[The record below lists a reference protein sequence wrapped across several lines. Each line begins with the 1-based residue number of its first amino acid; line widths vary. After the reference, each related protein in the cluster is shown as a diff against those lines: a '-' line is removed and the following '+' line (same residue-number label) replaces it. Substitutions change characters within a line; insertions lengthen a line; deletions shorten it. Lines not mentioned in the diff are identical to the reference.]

1 MADNYVTV
9 EGLTKTYGEKTLF
22 RDLSF
27 GINKGQ
33 KTALVA
39 ANGSGKST
47 LLKILAGKETC
58 DKGSLSFRKGIRV
71 SYLEQHPLQGVNASI
86 MDVLFDSDTPL
97 MQTVKRYEQALYAV
111 RTNDSPLTQ
120 RQLTDAINEMDSLN
134 AWNYES
140 EIKEMLGRLNITDLQ
155 QNVSTLSGGERKKV
169 ALCTVLISQS
179 EVLLLDEP
187 TAGLDPE
194 ERIRFSKIVADAD
207 GACTTV
213 ISTHIIS
220 DVKDCCDEVII
231 LLDGEIVFIGSVEQL
246 AAQAAHKVF
255 AVLPDEKNSL
265 QGRWC
270 ENEYVYIDGRKMLR
284 IVTNEAPKNAVELE
298 PEAEDGYLCCL
309 KSI

>member
-1 MADNYVTV
+1 MLKLENVGMSFGKKQILKDITV
-9 EGLTKTYGEKTLF
+9 SFENKTY
-22 RDLSF
+22 
-27 GINKGQ
+27 
-33 KTALVA
+33 ALLGP
-39 ANGSGKST
+39 NGSGKTT
-47 LLKILAGKETC
+47 LIRSIAGLYPFSGKIEKNGLSASENRNEFLADFGYLPQSFGCVPYFSVREALELFCVMKNIPKSDFADEISRC
-58 DKGSLSFRKGIRV
+58 LEKVGLSGEVEKKI
-71 SYLEQHPLQGVNASI
+71 S
-86 MDVLFDSDTPL
+86 
-97 MQTVKRYEQALYAV
+97 K
-111 RTNDSPLTQ
+111 
-120 RQLTDAINEMDSLN
+120 
-134 AWNYES
+134 
-140 EIKEMLGRLNITDLQ
+140 
-155 QNVSTLSGGERKKV
+155 LSGGMLRRV
-169 ALCTVLISQS
+169 GIAQALLGSPS
-179 EVLLLDEP
+179 VLLLDEP

-194 ERIRFSKIVADAD
+194 ERIRFSKIVADEN

-309 KSI
+309 KNI

>member
-1 MADNYVTV
+1 MLKLENVGMSFGKKQILKDITV
-9 EGLTKTYGEKTLF
+9 SFENKTY
-22 RDLSF
+22 
-27 GINKGQ
+27 
-33 KTALVA
+33 ALLGP
-39 ANGSGKST
+39 NGSGKTT
-47 LLKILAGKETC
+47 LIRSIAGLYPFSGKIEKNGLSASENRNEFLADFGYLPQAF
-58 DKGSLSFRKGIRV
+58 GSVPYFTVREALELFCVMKNIPKSDFADEISRCLEKVGLSGEVEKKI
-71 SYLEQHPLQGVNASI
+71 S
-86 MDVLFDSDTPL
+86 
-97 MQTVKRYEQALYAV
+97 K
-111 RTNDSPLTQ
+111 
-120 RQLTDAINEMDSLN
+120 
-134 AWNYES
+134 
-140 EIKEMLGRLNITDLQ
+140 
-155 QNVSTLSGGERKKV
+155 LSGGMLRRV
-169 ALCTVLISQS
+169 GIAQALLGSPS
-179 EVLLLDEP
+179 VLLLDEP

-255 AVLPDEKNSL
+255 AVLPNEKNSL

-309 KSI
+309 KNI

>member
-1 MADNYVTV
+1 MLKLENVGMSFGKKQILKDITV
-9 EGLTKTYGEKTLF
+9 SFENKTY
-22 RDLSF
+22 
-27 GINKGQ
+27 
-33 KTALVA
+33 ALLGP
-39 ANGSGKST
+39 NGSGKTT
-47 LLKILAGKETC
+47 LIRSIAGLYPFSGKIEKNGLSASENRNEFLADFGYLPQAF
-58 DKGSLSFRKGIRV
+58 GSVPYFSVREALELFCVMKNIPKSDFADEISRCLEKVGLSGEVEKKI
-71 SYLEQHPLQGVNASI
+71 S
-86 MDVLFDSDTPL
+86 
-97 MQTVKRYEQALYAV
+97 K
-111 RTNDSPLTQ
+111 
-120 RQLTDAINEMDSLN
+120 
-134 AWNYES
+134 
-140 EIKEMLGRLNITDLQ
+140 
-155 QNVSTLSGGERKKV
+155 LSGGMLRRV
-169 ALCTVLISQS
+169 GIAQALLGSPS
-179 EVLLLDEP
+179 VLLLDEP

-270 ENEYVYIDGRKMLR
+270 ENEYVYIGGRKMLR

-309 KSI
+309 KNI

>member
-1 MADNYVTV
+1 MLKLENVGMSFGKKQILKDITV
-9 EGLTKTYGEKTLF
+9 SFENKTY
-22 RDLSF
+22 
-27 GINKGQ
+27 
-33 KTALVA
+33 ALLGP
-39 ANGSGKST
+39 NGSGKTT
-47 LLKILAGKETC
+47 LIRSIAGLYPFSGKIEKNGLSASENRNEFLADFGYLPQSF
-58 DKGSLSFRKGIRV
+58 GSVPYFSVREALELFCVMKNIPKSDFADEISRCLEKVGLSGEVEKKI
-71 SYLEQHPLQGVNASI
+71 S
-86 MDVLFDSDTPL
+86 
-97 MQTVKRYEQALYAV
+97 K
-111 RTNDSPLTQ
+111 
-120 RQLTDAINEMDSLN
+120 
-134 AWNYES
+134 
-140 EIKEMLGRLNITDLQ
+140 
-155 QNVSTLSGGERKKV
+155 LSGGMLRRV
-169 ALCTVLISQS
+169 GIAQALLGSPS
-179 EVLLLDEP
+179 VLLLDEP

-284 IVTNEAPKNAVELE
+284 IVTNEAPKNAVKLE

-309 KSI
+309 KNI

>member
-1 MADNYVTV
+1 MLKLENVGMSFGKKQILKDITV
-9 EGLTKTYGEKTLF
+9 SFENKTY
-22 RDLSF
+22 
-27 GINKGQ
+27 
-33 KTALVA
+33 ALLGP
-39 ANGSGKST
+39 NGSGKTT
-47 LLKILAGKETC
+47 LIRSIAGLYPFSGKIEKNGLSASENRNEFLADFGYLPQAF
-58 DKGSLSFRKGIRV
+58 GSVPYFTVREALELFCVMKNIPKSDFADEISRCLEKVGLSGEVEKKI
-71 SYLEQHPLQGVNASI
+71 S
-86 MDVLFDSDTPL
+86 
-97 MQTVKRYEQALYAV
+97 K
-111 RTNDSPLTQ
+111 
-120 RQLTDAINEMDSLN
+120 
-134 AWNYES
+134 
-140 EIKEMLGRLNITDLQ
+140 
-155 QNVSTLSGGERKKV
+155 LSGGMLRRV
-169 ALCTVLISQS
+169 GIAQALLGSPS
-179 EVLLLDEP
+179 VLLLDEP

-270 ENEYVYIDGRKMLR
+270 ENEYVYIGGRKMLR

-309 KSI
+309 KNI

>member
-1 MADNYVTV
+1 MLKLENVGMSFGKKQILKDITV
-9 EGLTKTYGEKTLF
+9 SFENKTY
-22 RDLSF
+22 
-27 GINKGQ
+27 
-33 KTALVA
+33 ALLGP
-39 ANGSGKST
+39 NGSGKTT
-47 LLKILAGKETC
+47 LIRSIAGLYPFSGKIEKNGLSASENRNEFLADFGYLPQAF
-58 DKGSLSFRKGIRV
+58 GSVPYFSVREALELFCVMKNIPKSDFADEISRCLERVGLSGEVEKKI
-71 SYLEQHPLQGVNASI
+71 S
-86 MDVLFDSDTPL
+86 
-97 MQTVKRYEQALYAV
+97 K
-111 RTNDSPLTQ
+111 
-120 RQLTDAINEMDSLN
+120 
-134 AWNYES
+134 
-140 EIKEMLGRLNITDLQ
+140 
-155 QNVSTLSGGERKKV
+155 LSGGMLRRV
-169 ALCTVLISQS
+169 GIAQALLGSPS
-179 EVLLLDEP
+179 VLLLDEP

-270 ENEYVYIDGRKMLR
+270 ENEYVYIGGRKMLR

-309 KSI
+309 KNI

>member
-1 MADNYVTV
+1 MLKLENVGMSFGKKQILKDITV
-9 EGLTKTYGEKTLF
+9 SFENKTY
-22 RDLSF
+22 
-27 GINKGQ
+27 
-33 KTALVA
+33 ALLGP
-39 ANGSGKST
+39 NGSGKTT
-47 LLKILAGKETC
+47 LIRSIAGLYPFSGKIEKNGLSASENRNEFLADFGYLPQSFGCVPYFSVREALELFCVMKNIPKSDFADEISRC
-58 DKGSLSFRKGIRV
+58 LEKVGLSGEVEKKI
-71 SYLEQHPLQGVNASI
+71 S
-86 MDVLFDSDTPL
+86 
-97 MQTVKRYEQALYAV
+97 K
-111 RTNDSPLTQ
+111 
-120 RQLTDAINEMDSLN
+120 
-134 AWNYES
+134 
-140 EIKEMLGRLNITDLQ
+140 
-155 QNVSTLSGGERKKV
+155 LSGGMLRRV
-169 ALCTVLISQS
+169 GIAQALLGSPS
-179 EVLLLDEP
+179 VLLLDEP

>member
-1 MADNYVTV
+1 MLKLENVGMSFGKKQILKDITV
-9 EGLTKTYGEKTLF
+9 SFENKTY
-22 RDLSF
+22 
-27 GINKGQ
+27 
-33 KTALVA
+33 ALLGP
-39 ANGSGKST
+39 NGSGKTT
-47 LLKILAGKETC
+47 LIRSIAGLYPFSGKIEKNGLSASENRNEFLADFGYLPQSFGCVPYFTVREALELFCVMKNIPKSDFADEISRC
-58 DKGSLSFRKGIRV
+58 LEKVGLSGEVEKKI
-71 SYLEQHPLQGVNASI
+71 S
-86 MDVLFDSDTPL
+86 
-97 MQTVKRYEQALYAV
+97 K
-111 RTNDSPLTQ
+111 
-120 RQLTDAINEMDSLN
+120 
-134 AWNYES
+134 
-140 EIKEMLGRLNITDLQ
+140 
-155 QNVSTLSGGERKKV
+155 LSGGMLRRV
-169 ALCTVLISQS
+169 GIAQALLGSPS
-179 EVLLLDEP
+179 VLLLDEP

>member
-1 MADNYVTV
+1 MLKLENVGMSFGKKQILKDITV
-9 EGLTKTYGEKTLF
+9 SFENKTY
-22 RDLSF
+22 
-27 GINKGQ
+27 
-33 KTALVA
+33 ALLGP
-39 ANGSGKST
+39 NGSGKTT
-47 LLKILAGKETC
+47 LIRSIAGLYPFSGKIEKNGLSASENRNEFLADFGYLPQAFGCVPYFSVREALELFCVMKNIPKSDFADEISRC
-58 DKGSLSFRKGIRV
+58 LEKVGLSGEVEKKI
-71 SYLEQHPLQGVNASI
+71 S
-86 MDVLFDSDTPL
+86 
-97 MQTVKRYEQALYAV
+97 K
-111 RTNDSPLTQ
+111 
-120 RQLTDAINEMDSLN
+120 
-134 AWNYES
+134 
-140 EIKEMLGRLNITDLQ
+140 
-155 QNVSTLSGGERKKV
+155 LSGGMLRRV
-169 ALCTVLISQS
+169 GIAQALLGSPS
-179 EVLLLDEP
+179 VLLLDEP

-309 KSI
+309 KNI

>member
-1 MADNYVTV
+1 MLKLENVGMSFGKKQILKDITV
-9 EGLTKTYGEKTLF
+9 SFENKTY
-22 RDLSF
+22 
-27 GINKGQ
+27 
-33 KTALVA
+33 ALLGP
-39 ANGSGKST
+39 NGSGKTT
-47 LLKILAGKETC
+47 LIRSIAGLYPFSGKIEKNG
-58 DKGSLSFRKGIRV
+58 LSASENRNEFLVDFG
-71 SYLEQHPLQGVNASI
+71 YLPQSFGCVPYFSVREALE
-86 MDVLFDSDTPL
+86 LFCVMKNIPKSDF
-97 MQTVKRYEQALYAV
+97 A
-111 RTNDSPLTQ
+111 D
-120 RQLTDAINEMDSLN
+120 
-134 AWNYES
+134 
-140 EIKEMLGRLNITDLQ
+140 EISRCLEKVGLSGEVEKKI
-155 QNVSTLSGGERKKV
+155 SKLSGGMLRRV
-169 ALCTVLISQS
+169 GIAQALLGSPS
-179 EVLLLDEP
+179 VLLLDEP

-194 ERIRFSKIVADAD
+194 ELIRFSKIVADAY
-207 GACTTV
+207 GGCTTV

>member
-1 MADNYVTV
+1 MLKLENVGMSFGKKQILKDITV
-9 EGLTKTYGEKTLF
+9 SFENKTY
-22 RDLSF
+22 
-27 GINKGQ
+27 
-33 KTALVA
+33 ALLGP
-39 ANGSGKST
+39 NGSGKTT
-47 LLKILAGKETC
+47 LIRSIAGLYPFSGKIEKNGLSASENRNEFLADFGYLPQSFGCVPYFSVREALELFCVMKNIPKSDFADEISRC
-58 DKGSLSFRKGIRV
+58 LEKVGLSGEVEKKI
-71 SYLEQHPLQGVNASI
+71 S
-86 MDVLFDSDTPL
+86 
-97 MQTVKRYEQALYAV
+97 K
-111 RTNDSPLTQ
+111 
-120 RQLTDAINEMDSLN
+120 
-134 AWNYES
+134 
-140 EIKEMLGRLNITDLQ
+140 
-155 QNVSTLSGGERKKV
+155 LSGGMLRRV
-169 ALCTVLISQS
+169 GIAQALLGSPS
-179 EVLLLDEP
+179 VLLLDEP

-284 IVTNEAPKNAVELE
+284 IVTNEALKNAVELE

>member
-1 MADNYVTV
+1 MLKLENVGMSFGKKQILKDITV
-9 EGLTKTYGEKTLF
+9 SFENKTY
-22 RDLSF
+22 
-27 GINKGQ
+27 
-33 KTALVA
+33 ALLGP
-39 ANGSGKST
+39 NGSGKTT
-47 LLKILAGKETC
+47 LIRSIAGLYPFSGKIEKNGLSASENRNEFLADFGYLPQAF
-58 DKGSLSFRKGIRV
+58 GSVPYFSVREALELFCVMKNIPKSDFADEISRCLEKVGLSGEVEKKI
-71 SYLEQHPLQGVNASI
+71 S
-86 MDVLFDSDTPL
+86 
-97 MQTVKRYEQALYAV
+97 K
-111 RTNDSPLTQ
+111 
-120 RQLTDAINEMDSLN
+120 
-134 AWNYES
+134 
-140 EIKEMLGRLNITDLQ
+140 
-155 QNVSTLSGGERKKV
+155 LSGGMLRRV
-169 ALCTVLISQS
+169 GIAQALLGSPS
-179 EVLLLDEP
+179 VLLLDEP

-309 KSI
+309 KNI

>member
-1 MADNYVTV
+1 MLKLENVGMSFGKKQILKDITV
-9 EGLTKTYGEKTLF
+9 SFENKTY
-22 RDLSF
+22 
-27 GINKGQ
+27 
-33 KTALVA
+33 ALLGP
-39 ANGSGKST
+39 NGSGKTT
-47 LLKILAGKETC
+47 LIRSIAGLYPFSGKIEKNGLSASENRNEFLADFGYLPQSFGCVPYFSVREALELLCVMKNIPKSDFADEISRC
-58 DKGSLSFRKGIRV
+58 LEKVGLSGEVEKKI
-71 SYLEQHPLQGVNASI
+71 S
-86 MDVLFDSDTPL
+86 
-97 MQTVKRYEQALYAV
+97 K
-111 RTNDSPLTQ
+111 
-120 RQLTDAINEMDSLN
+120 
-134 AWNYES
+134 
-140 EIKEMLGRLNITDLQ
+140 
-155 QNVSTLSGGERKKV
+155 LSGGMLRRV
-169 ALCTVLISQS
+169 GIAQALLGSPS
-179 EVLLLDEP
+179 VLLLDEP

-309 KSI
+309 KNI

>member
-1 MADNYVTV
+1 MLKLENVGMSFGKKQILKDITV
-9 EGLTKTYGEKTLF
+9 SFENKTY
-22 RDLSF
+22 
-27 GINKGQ
+27 
-33 KTALVA
+33 ALLGP
-39 ANGSGKST
+39 NGSGKTT
-47 LLKILAGKETC
+47 LIRSIAGLYPFSGKIEKNGLSASENRNEFLADFGYLPQSFGCVPYFSVREALELFCVMKNIPKSDFADEISRC
-58 DKGSLSFRKGIRV
+58 LEKVGLSGEVEKKI
-71 SYLEQHPLQGVNASI
+71 S
-86 MDVLFDSDTPL
+86 
-97 MQTVKRYEQALYAV
+97 K
-111 RTNDSPLTQ
+111 
-120 RQLTDAINEMDSLN
+120 
-134 AWNYES
+134 
-140 EIKEMLGRLNITDLQ
+140 
-155 QNVSTLSGGERKKV
+155 LSGGMLRRV
-169 ALCTVLISQS
+169 GIAQALLGSPS
-179 EVLLLDEP
+179 VLLLDEP

-309 KSI
+309 KNI

>member
-1 MADNYVTV
+1 MLKLENVGMSFGKKQILKDITV
-9 EGLTKTYGEKTLF
+9 SFENKTY
-22 RDLSF
+22 
-27 GINKGQ
+27 
-33 KTALVA
+33 ALLGP
-39 ANGSGKST
+39 NGSGKTT
-47 LLKILAGKETC
+47 LIRSIAGLYPFSGKIEKNGLSASENRNEFLADFGYLPQAF
-58 DKGSLSFRKGIRV
+58 GSVPYFTVREALELFCVMKNIPKSDFADEISRCLEKVGLSGEVEKKI
-71 SYLEQHPLQGVNASI
+71 S
-86 MDVLFDSDTPL
+86 
-97 MQTVKRYEQALYAV
+97 K
-111 RTNDSPLTQ
+111 
-120 RQLTDAINEMDSLN
+120 
-134 AWNYES
+134 
-140 EIKEMLGRLNITDLQ
+140 
-155 QNVSTLSGGERKKV
+155 LSGGMLRRV
-169 ALCTVLISQS
+169 GIAQALLGSPS
-179 EVLLLDEP
+179 VLLLDEP

>member
-1 MADNYVTV
+1 MLKLENVGMSFGKKQILKDITV
-9 EGLTKTYGEKTLF
+9 SFENKTYALLGPNGAGKTTLIRSIAGLYPF
-22 RDLSF
+22 TGTIVKNGISASENKSEFLADFGYLPQSF
-27 GINKGQ
+27 GCVPYF
-33 KTALVA
+33 TVREALELFCVMKNIPKSDFA
-39 ANGSGKST
+39 DEISRCLEKVGLSGEVEK
-47 LLKILAGKETC
+47 KISK
-58 DKGSLSFRKGIRV
+58 
-71 SYLEQHPLQGVNASI
+71 
-86 MDVLFDSDTPL
+86 
-97 MQTVKRYEQALYAV
+97 
-111 RTNDSPLTQ
+111 
-120 RQLTDAINEMDSLN
+120 
-134 AWNYES
+134 
-140 EIKEMLGRLNITDLQ
+140 
-155 QNVSTLSGGERKKV
+155 LSGGMLRRV
-169 ALCTVLISQS
+169 GIAQALLGSPS
-179 EVLLLDEP
+179 VLLLDEP

-309 KSI
+309 KNI

>member
-1 MADNYVTV
+1 MLKLENVGMSFGKKQILKDITV
-9 EGLTKTYGEKTLF
+9 SFENKTY
-22 RDLSF
+22 
-27 GINKGQ
+27 
-33 KTALVA
+33 ALLGP
-39 ANGSGKST
+39 NGSGKTT
-47 LLKILAGKETC
+47 LIRSIAGLYPFSGKIEKNGLSASENRNEFLADFGYLPQAF
-58 DKGSLSFRKGIRV
+58 GSVPYFSVREALELFCVMKNIPKSDFADEISRCLEKVGLSGEVEKKI
-71 SYLEQHPLQGVNASI
+71 S
-86 MDVLFDSDTPL
+86 
-97 MQTVKRYEQALYAV
+97 K
-111 RTNDSPLTQ
+111 
-120 RQLTDAINEMDSLN
+120 
-134 AWNYES
+134 
-140 EIKEMLGRLNITDLQ
+140 
-155 QNVSTLSGGERKKV
+155 LSGGMLRRV
-169 ALCTVLISQS
+169 GIAQALLGSPS
-179 EVLLLDEP
+179 VLLLDEP

-231 LLDGEIVFIGSVEQL
+231 LLDGEIVFIGNVEQL

-270 ENEYVYIDGRKMLR
+270 ENEYVYIGGRKMLR

-309 KSI
+309 KNI

>member
-1 MADNYVTV
+1 MLKLENVGMSFGKKQILKDITV
-9 EGLTKTYGEKTLF
+9 SFENKTYALLGPNGAGKTTLIRSIAGLYPF
-22 RDLSF
+22 TGTIVKNGISASENKSEFLADFGYLPQSF
-27 GINKGQ
+27 GCVPYF
-33 KTALVA
+33 TVREALELFCVMKNIPKSDFA
-39 ANGSGKST
+39 DEISRCLEKVGLSGEVEK
-47 LLKILAGKETC
+47 KISK
-58 DKGSLSFRKGIRV
+58 
-71 SYLEQHPLQGVNASI
+71 
-86 MDVLFDSDTPL
+86 
-97 MQTVKRYEQALYAV
+97 
-111 RTNDSPLTQ
+111 
-120 RQLTDAINEMDSLN
+120 
-134 AWNYES
+134 
-140 EIKEMLGRLNITDLQ
+140 
-155 QNVSTLSGGERKKV
+155 LSGGMLRRV
-169 ALCTVLISQS
+169 GIAQALLGSPS
-179 EVLLLDEP
+179 VLLLDEP

>member
-1 MADNYVTV
+1 MLKLENVGMSFGKKQILKDITV
-9 EGLTKTYGEKTLF
+9 SFENKTY
-22 RDLSF
+22 
-27 GINKGQ
+27 
-33 KTALVA
+33 ALLGP
-39 ANGSGKST
+39 NGSGKTT
-47 LLKILAGKETC
+47 LIRSIAGLYPFSGKIEKNGLSASENRNEFLADFGYLPQSFGCVPYFSVREALELFCVMKNIPKSDFADEISRC
-58 DKGSLSFRKGIRV
+58 LEKVGLSGEVEKKI
-71 SYLEQHPLQGVNASI
+71 S
-86 MDVLFDSDTPL
+86 
-97 MQTVKRYEQALYAV
+97 K
-111 RTNDSPLTQ
+111 
-120 RQLTDAINEMDSLN
+120 
-134 AWNYES
+134 
-140 EIKEMLGRLNITDLQ
+140 
-155 QNVSTLSGGERKKV
+155 LSGGMLRRV
-169 ALCTVLISQS
+169 GIAQALLGSPS
-179 EVLLLDEP
+179 VLLLDEP

-213 ISTHIIS
+213 ISTHVIS

-309 KSI
+309 KNI

>member
-1 MADNYVTV
+1 MLKLENVGMSFGKKQILKDITV
-9 EGLTKTYGEKTLF
+9 SFENKTY
-22 RDLSF
+22 
-27 GINKGQ
+27 
-33 KTALVA
+33 ALLGP
-39 ANGSGKST
+39 NGSGKTT
-47 LLKILAGKETC
+47 LIRSIAGLYPFSGKIEKNGLSASENRNEFLADFGYLPQSFGCVPYFSVREALELFCVMKNIPKSDFADEISRC
-58 DKGSLSFRKGIRV
+58 LEKVGLSGEVEKKI
-71 SYLEQHPLQGVNASI
+71 S
-86 MDVLFDSDTPL
+86 
-97 MQTVKRYEQALYAV
+97 K
-111 RTNDSPLTQ
+111 
-120 RQLTDAINEMDSLN
+120 
-134 AWNYES
+134 
-140 EIKEMLGRLNITDLQ
+140 
-155 QNVSTLSGGERKKV
+155 LSGGMLRRV
-169 ALCTVLISQS
+169 GIAQALLGSPS
-179 EVLLLDEP
+179 VLLLDEP

-270 ENEYVYIDGRKMLR
+270 ENEYVYIGGRKMLR

-309 KSI
+309 KNI

>member
-1 MADNYVTV
+1 MLKLENVGMSFGKKQILKDITV
-9 EGLTKTYGEKTLF
+9 SFENKTYALLGPNGAGKTTLIRSIAGLYPF
-22 RDLSF
+22 TGTIVKNGISASENKSEFLADFGYLPQSF
-27 GINKGQ
+27 GCVPYF
-33 KTALVA
+33 TVREALELFCVMKNIPKSDFA
-39 ANGSGKST
+39 DEISRCLEKVGLSGEVEK
-47 LLKILAGKETC
+47 KISK
-58 DKGSLSFRKGIRV
+58 
-71 SYLEQHPLQGVNASI
+71 
-86 MDVLFDSDTPL
+86 
-97 MQTVKRYEQALYAV
+97 
-111 RTNDSPLTQ
+111 
-120 RQLTDAINEMDSLN
+120 
-134 AWNYES
+134 
-140 EIKEMLGRLNITDLQ
+140 
-155 QNVSTLSGGERKKV
+155 LSGGMLRRV
-169 ALCTVLISQS
+169 GIAQALLGSPS
-179 EVLLLDEP
+179 VLLLDEP

-207 GACTTV
+207 GAGTTV

>member
-1 MADNYVTV
+1 MLKLENV
-9 EGLTKTYGEKTLF
+9 GM
-22 RDLSF
+22 SF
-27 GINKGQ
+27 GKKQILKDITVSFENKIY
-33 KTALVA
+33 ALLGP
-39 ANGSGKST
+39 NGSGKTT
-47 LLKILAGKETC
+47 LIRSIAGLYPFSGKIEKNGLSASENRNEFLADFGYLPQSF
-58 DKGSLSFRKGIRV
+58 GSVPYFSVREALELFCVMKNIPKSDFADEISRCLEKVGLSGEVEKKI
-71 SYLEQHPLQGVNASI
+71 S
-86 MDVLFDSDTPL
+86 
-97 MQTVKRYEQALYAV
+97 K
-111 RTNDSPLTQ
+111 
-120 RQLTDAINEMDSLN
+120 
-134 AWNYES
+134 
-140 EIKEMLGRLNITDLQ
+140 
-155 QNVSTLSGGERKKV
+155 LSGGMLRRV
-169 ALCTVLISQS
+169 GIAQALLGSPS
-179 EVLLLDEP
+179 VLLLDEP

-207 GACTTV
+207 GAGTTV

>member
-1 MADNYVTV
+1 MLKLENVGMSFGKKQILKDITV
-9 EGLTKTYGEKTLF
+9 SFENKTY
-22 RDLSF
+22 
-27 GINKGQ
+27 
-33 KTALVA
+33 ALLGP
-39 ANGSGKST
+39 NGSGKTT
-47 LLKILAGKETC
+47 LIRSIAGLYPFSGKIEKNGLSASENRNEFLADFGYLPQSFGCVPYFTVREALELFCVMKNIPKSDFADEISRC
-58 DKGSLSFRKGIRV
+58 LEKVGLSGEVEKKI
-71 SYLEQHPLQGVNASI
+71 S
-86 MDVLFDSDTPL
+86 
-97 MQTVKRYEQALYAV
+97 K
-111 RTNDSPLTQ
+111 
-120 RQLTDAINEMDSLN
+120 
-134 AWNYES
+134 
-140 EIKEMLGRLNITDLQ
+140 
-155 QNVSTLSGGERKKV
+155 LSGGMLRRV
-169 ALCTVLISQS
+169 GIAQALLGSPS
-179 EVLLLDEP
+179 VLLLDEP

-207 GACTTV
+207 GAGTTV

>member
-1 MADNYVTV
+1 MLKLENVGMSFGKKQILKDITV
-9 EGLTKTYGEKTLF
+9 SFENKTY
-22 RDLSF
+22 
-27 GINKGQ
+27 
-33 KTALVA
+33 ALLGP
-39 ANGSGKST
+39 NGSGKTT
-47 LLKILAGKETC
+47 LIRSIAGLYPFSGKIEKNGLSASENRNEFLADFGYLPQAF
-58 DKGSLSFRKGIRV
+58 GSVPYFTVREALELFCVMKNIPKSDFADEISRCLEKVGLSGEVEKKI
-71 SYLEQHPLQGVNASI
+71 S
-86 MDVLFDSDTPL
+86 
-97 MQTVKRYEQALYAV
+97 K
-111 RTNDSPLTQ
+111 
-120 RQLTDAINEMDSLN
+120 
-134 AWNYES
+134 
-140 EIKEMLGRLNITDLQ
+140 
-155 QNVSTLSGGERKKV
+155 LSGGMLRRV
-169 ALCTVLISQS
+169 GIAQALLGSPS
-179 EVLLLDEP
+179 VLLLDEP

-231 LLDGEIVFIGSVEQL
+231 LLDGEIVFIGNVEQL

-270 ENEYVYIDGRKMLR
+270 ENEYVYIGGRKMLR

-309 KSI
+309 KNI

>member
-1 MADNYVTV
+1 MLKLENVGMSFGKKQILKDITV
-9 EGLTKTYGEKTLF
+9 SFENKTY
-22 RDLSF
+22 
-27 GINKGQ
+27 
-33 KTALVA
+33 ALLGP
-39 ANGSGKST
+39 NGSGKTT
-47 LLKILAGKETC
+47 LIRSIAGLYPFSGKIEKNGLSASENRNEFLADFGYLPQAF
-58 DKGSLSFRKGIRV
+58 GSVPYFTVREALELFCVMKNIPKADHADEISRCLEKVGLSGEVEKKI
-71 SYLEQHPLQGVNASI
+71 S
-86 MDVLFDSDTPL
+86 
-97 MQTVKRYEQALYAV
+97 K
-111 RTNDSPLTQ
+111 
-120 RQLTDAINEMDSLN
+120 
-134 AWNYES
+134 
-140 EIKEMLGRLNITDLQ
+140 
-155 QNVSTLSGGERKKV
+155 LSGGMLRRV
-169 ALCTVLISQS
+169 GIAQALLGSPS
-179 EVLLLDEP
+179 VLLLDEP

-213 ISTHIIS
+213 ISTHVIS

-309 KSI
+309 KNI

>member
-1 MADNYVTV
+1 MLKLENVGMSFGKKQILKDITV
-9 EGLTKTYGEKTLF
+9 SFENKTY
-22 RDLSF
+22 
-27 GINKGQ
+27 
-33 KTALVA
+33 ALLGP
-39 ANGSGKST
+39 NGSGKTT
-47 LLKILAGKETC
+47 LIRSIAGLYPFSGKIEKNGLSASENRNEFLADFGYLPQAFGCVPYFSVREALELFCVMKNIPKSDFADEISRC
-58 DKGSLSFRKGIRV
+58 LEKVGLSGEVEKKISKLSSGMLRRVGI
-71 SYLEQHPLQGVNASI
+71 A
-86 MDVLFDSDTPL
+86 
-97 MQTVKRYEQALYAV
+97 QALLG
-111 RTNDSPLTQ
+111 SP
-120 RQLTDAINEMDSLN
+120 S
-134 AWNYES
+134 
-140 EIKEMLGRLNITDLQ
+140 
-155 QNVSTLSGGERKKV
+155 
-169 ALCTVLISQS
+169 
-179 EVLLLDEP
+179 VLLLDEP

-284 IVTNEAPKNAVELE
+284 IVTNEAPKNAVKLE

-309 KSI
+309 KNI

>member
-1 MADNYVTV
+1 MLKLENVGMSFGKKQILKDITV
-9 EGLTKTYGEKTLF
+9 SFENKTY
-22 RDLSF
+22 
-27 GINKGQ
+27 
-33 KTALVA
+33 ALLGP
-39 ANGSGKST
+39 NGSGKTT
-47 LLKILAGKETC
+47 LIRSIAGLYPFSGKIEKNGLTASENRNEFLADFGYLPQAF
-58 DKGSLSFRKGIRV
+58 GSVPYFTVREALELFCVMKNIPKSDFADEISRCLEKVGLSGEVEKKI
-71 SYLEQHPLQGVNASI
+71 S
-86 MDVLFDSDTPL
+86 
-97 MQTVKRYEQALYAV
+97 K
-111 RTNDSPLTQ
+111 
-120 RQLTDAINEMDSLN
+120 
-134 AWNYES
+134 
-140 EIKEMLGRLNITDLQ
+140 
-155 QNVSTLSGGERKKV
+155 LSGGMLRRV
-169 ALCTVLISQS
+169 GIAQALLGSPS
-179 EVLLLDEP
+179 VLLLDEP

>member
-1 MADNYVTV
+1 MLKLENVGMSFGKKQILKDITV
-9 EGLTKTYGEKTLF
+9 SFENKTY
-22 RDLSF
+22 
-27 GINKGQ
+27 
-33 KTALVA
+33 ALLGP
-39 ANGSGKST
+39 NGSGKTT
-47 LLKILAGKETC
+47 LIRSIAGLYPFSGKIEKNGLSASENRNEFLADFGYLPQSF
-58 DKGSLSFRKGIRV
+58 GSVPYFTVREALELFCVMKNIPKSDFADEISRCLEKVGLSGEVEKKI
-71 SYLEQHPLQGVNASI
+71 S
-86 MDVLFDSDTPL
+86 
-97 MQTVKRYEQALYAV
+97 K
-111 RTNDSPLTQ
+111 
-120 RQLTDAINEMDSLN
+120 
-134 AWNYES
+134 
-140 EIKEMLGRLNITDLQ
+140 
-155 QNVSTLSGGERKKV
+155 LSGGMLRRV
-169 ALCTVLISQS
+169 GIAQALLGSPS
-179 EVLLLDEP
+179 VLLLDEP

-284 IVTNEAPKNAVELE
+284 IVTNEAPKNAVKLE

-309 KSI
+309 KNI

>member
-1 MADNYVTV
+1 MLKLENV
-9 EGLTKTYGEKTLF
+9 GM
-22 RDLSF
+22 SF
-27 GINKGQ
+27 GKKQILKDITVSFENK
-33 KTALVA
+33 TSALLGP
-39 ANGSGKST
+39 NGSGKTT
-47 LLKILAGKETC
+47 LIRSIAGLYPFSGKIEKNG
-58 DKGSLSFRKGIRV
+58 LSASENRNEFLVDFG
-71 SYLEQHPLQGVNASI
+71 YLPQSFGCVPYFSVREALE
-86 MDVLFDSDTPL
+86 LFCVMKNIPKSDF
-97 MQTVKRYEQALYAV
+97 A
-111 RTNDSPLTQ
+111 D
-120 RQLTDAINEMDSLN
+120 
-134 AWNYES
+134 
-140 EIKEMLGRLNITDLQ
+140 EISRCLEKVGLSGEVEKKI
-155 QNVSTLSGGERKKV
+155 SKLSGGMLRRV
-169 ALCTVLISQS
+169 GIAQALLGSPS
-179 EVLLLDEP
+179 VLLLDEP

-207 GACTTV
+207 GGCTTV

>member
-1 MADNYVTV
+1 MLKLENVGMSFGKKQILKDITV
-9 EGLTKTYGEKTLF
+9 SFENKTY
-22 RDLSF
+22 
-27 GINKGQ
+27 
-33 KTALVA
+33 ALLGP
-39 ANGSGKST
+39 NGSGKTT
-47 LLKILAGKETC
+47 LIRSIAGLYPFSGKIKKNGLSASENRNEFLADFGYLPQAF
-58 DKGSLSFRKGIRV
+58 GSVPYFSVREALELFCVMKNIPKSDFADEISRCLEKVGLSGEVEKKI
-71 SYLEQHPLQGVNASI
+71 S
-86 MDVLFDSDTPL
+86 
-97 MQTVKRYEQALYAV
+97 K
-111 RTNDSPLTQ
+111 
-120 RQLTDAINEMDSLN
+120 
-134 AWNYES
+134 
-140 EIKEMLGRLNITDLQ
+140 
-155 QNVSTLSGGERKKV
+155 LSGGMLRRV
-169 ALCTVLISQS
+169 GIAQALLGSPS
-179 EVLLLDEP
+179 VLLLDEP

-270 ENEYVYIDGRKMLR
+270 ENEYVYIGGRKMLR

-309 KSI
+309 KNI

>member
-1 MADNYVTV
+1 MLKLENVGMSFGKKQILKDITV
-9 EGLTKTYGEKTLF
+9 SFENKTY
-22 RDLSF
+22 
-27 GINKGQ
+27 
-33 KTALVA
+33 ALLGP
-39 ANGSGKST
+39 NGSGKTT
-47 LLKILAGKETC
+47 LIRSIAGLYPFSGKIEKNGLSASENRNEFLADFGYLPQSFGCVPYFSVREALELFCVMKNIPKSDFADEISRC
-58 DKGSLSFRKGIRV
+58 LEKVGLSGEVEKKI
-71 SYLEQHPLQGVNASI
+71 S
-86 MDVLFDSDTPL
+86 
-97 MQTVKRYEQALYAV
+97 K
-111 RTNDSPLTQ
+111 
-120 RQLTDAINEMDSLN
+120 
-134 AWNYES
+134 
-140 EIKEMLGRLNITDLQ
+140 
-155 QNVSTLSGGERKKV
+155 LSGGMLRRV
-169 ALCTVLISQS
+169 GIAQALLGSPS
-179 EVLLLDEP
+179 VLLLDEP

-255 AVLPDEKNSL
+255 AVLPNEKNSL

>member
-1 MADNYVTV
+1 MLKLENVGMSFGKKQILKDITV
-9 EGLTKTYGEKTLF
+9 SFENKTY
-22 RDLSF
+22 
-27 GINKGQ
+27 
-33 KTALVA
+33 ALLGP
-39 ANGSGKST
+39 NGSGKTT
-47 LLKILAGKETC
+47 LIRSIAGLYPFSGKIEKNGLFASENRNEFLADFGYLPQSFGCVPYFTVREALELFCVMKNIPKSDFADEISRC
-58 DKGSLSFRKGIRV
+58 LEKVGLSGEVEKKI
-71 SYLEQHPLQGVNASI
+71 S
-86 MDVLFDSDTPL
+86 
-97 MQTVKRYEQALYAV
+97 K
-111 RTNDSPLTQ
+111 
-120 RQLTDAINEMDSLN
+120 
-134 AWNYES
+134 
-140 EIKEMLGRLNITDLQ
+140 
-155 QNVSTLSGGERKKV
+155 LSGGMLRRV
-169 ALCTVLISQS
+169 GIAQALLGSPS
-179 EVLLLDEP
+179 VLLLDEP

-284 IVTNEAPKNAVELE
+284 IVTNEAPKNAVKLE

-309 KSI
+309 KNI

>member
-1 MADNYVTV
+1 MLKLENVGMSFGKKQILKDITV
-9 EGLTKTYGEKTLF
+9 SFENKTY
-22 RDLSF
+22 
-27 GINKGQ
+27 
-33 KTALVA
+33 ALLGP
-39 ANGSGKST
+39 NGSGKTT
-47 LLKILAGKETC
+47 LIRSIAGLYPFSGKIEKNGLSASENRSEFLADFGYLPQAF
-58 DKGSLSFRKGIRV
+58 GSVPYFSVREALELFCVMKNIPKSDFADEISRCLEKVGLSGEVEKKI
-71 SYLEQHPLQGVNASI
+71 S
-86 MDVLFDSDTPL
+86 
-97 MQTVKRYEQALYAV
+97 K
-111 RTNDSPLTQ
+111 
-120 RQLTDAINEMDSLN
+120 
-134 AWNYES
+134 
-140 EIKEMLGRLNITDLQ
+140 
-155 QNVSTLSGGERKKV
+155 LSGGMLRRV
-169 ALCTVLISQS
+169 GIAQALLGSPS
-179 EVLLLDEP
+179 VLLLDEP

-207 GACTTV
+207 GAGTTV

>member
-1 MADNYVTV
+1 MLKLENVGMSFGKKQILKDITV
-9 EGLTKTYGEKTLF
+9 SFENKTY
-22 RDLSF
+22 
-27 GINKGQ
+27 
-33 KTALVA
+33 ALLGP
-39 ANGSGKST
+39 NGSGKTT
-47 LLKILAGKETC
+47 LIRSIAGLYPFSGKIEKNGLSASENRNEFLADFGYLPQAF
-58 DKGSLSFRKGIRV
+58 GSVPYFTVREALELFCVMKNIPKSDFADEISRCLEKVGLSGEVEKKI
-71 SYLEQHPLQGVNASI
+71 S
-86 MDVLFDSDTPL
+86 
-97 MQTVKRYEQALYAV
+97 K
-111 RTNDSPLTQ
+111 
-120 RQLTDAINEMDSLN
+120 
-134 AWNYES
+134 
-140 EIKEMLGRLNITDLQ
+140 
-155 QNVSTLSGGERKKV
+155 LSGGMLRRV
-169 ALCTVLISQS
+169 GIAQALLGSPS
-179 EVLLLDEP
+179 VLLLDEP

-194 ERIRFSKIVADAD
+194 ERIRFSKIVADEN

-309 KSI
+309 KNI

>member
-1 MADNYVTV
+1 MLKLENVGMSFGKKQILKDITV
-9 EGLTKTYGEKTLF
+9 SFENKTY
-22 RDLSF
+22 
-27 GINKGQ
+27 
-33 KTALVA
+33 ALLGP
-39 ANGSGKST
+39 NGSGKTT
-47 LLKILAGKETC
+47 LIRSIAGLYPFSGKIEKNGLSASENRNEFLADFGYLPQAFGSVPYFTVREALELFCVMKNILKSDFADEISRCLEKVG
-58 DKGSLSFRKGIRV
+58 LSGEVEKKI
-71 SYLEQHPLQGVNASI
+71 S
-86 MDVLFDSDTPL
+86 
-97 MQTVKRYEQALYAV
+97 K
-111 RTNDSPLTQ
+111 
-120 RQLTDAINEMDSLN
+120 
-134 AWNYES
+134 
-140 EIKEMLGRLNITDLQ
+140 
-155 QNVSTLSGGERKKV
+155 LSGGMLRRV
-169 ALCTVLISQS
+169 GIAQALLGSPS
-179 EVLLLDEP
+179 VLLLDEP

-231 LLDGEIVFIGSVEQL
+231 LLDGEIVFIGNVEQL

-270 ENEYVYIDGRKMLR
+270 ENEYVYIGGRKMLR

-309 KSI
+309 KNI